1 MILGFQN
8 LATLFVLN
16 AWHLIP
22 STIVALAILDLES
35 LKDNLI
41 LALFVLY
48 AAFMKERM
56 FCQVCGEVWL

>member
-48 AAFMKERM
+48 AAFMSCIK
-56 FCQVCGEVWL
+56 